1 MCTKAV
7 TPNQIFCGNNDFQMY
22 QIDFLRI
29 NWPWRPNIWNIG
41 GGSLPEFLMQPT
53 MVLSLLQAR
62 LGPKTTARF
71 AAVILFMSHLK
82 IHSYLFSIAL
92 FLRFHIGSAKTNR
105 HCWITNLQVFLRFKN
120 KKQPVDNQRDELDQE
135 LEDHVVLIGQLL
147 DHQVLTE
154 M

>member
-1 MCTKAV
+1 V
-7 TPNQIFCGNNDFQMY
+7 
-22 QIDFLRI
+22 I
-29 NWPWRPNIWNIG
+29 NVQRPNIWNIG

-105 HCWITNLQVFLRFKN
+105 HCWITNLQVFLPL
-120 KKQPVDNQRDELDQE
+120 KKTTCRQPKRWTRPRTWGPRSSDRAASWSPSPNRNVRL
-135 LEDHVVLIGQLL
+135 
-147 DHQVLTE
+147 
-154 M
+154 